1 MSILSANLPC
11 EDHTNQVPEET
22 DSGLG
27 LAGFSVFASPTIL
40 QPQSFPYQG
49 YSLEQST
56 CILLAFFS
64 QQWLPQTLS
73 ATHPFHMTLF
83 STTRLILK
91 YSIHHLVLHA
101 YQPLMATYHLQDKS
115 IVHRAKCSPSQ
126 SPPVWLTWA
135 FPSEQS
141 VYSRWEPLLSPPIQ
155 ILPLKVCSNPAS
167 HTKAFTHL
175 LPQTESLHPLAWH
188 LFFLSY

>member
-1 MSILSANLPC
+1 
-11 EDHTNQVPEET
+11 
-22 DSGLG
+22 
-27 LAGFSVFASPTIL
+27 
-40 QPQSFPYQG
+40 
-49 YSLEQST
+49 
-56 CILLAFFS
+56 
-64 QQWLPQTLS
+64 
-73 ATHPFHMTLF
+73 MTLF

-91 YSIHHLVLHA
+91 SSIHHLVLHA

-175 LPQTESLHPLAWH
+175 LPQNRKSTPSCLTLILPVL
-188 LFFLSY
+188 LSYLTFHLSLTNVSLMAGVVSGILTQHIAYTYYLTHSKG